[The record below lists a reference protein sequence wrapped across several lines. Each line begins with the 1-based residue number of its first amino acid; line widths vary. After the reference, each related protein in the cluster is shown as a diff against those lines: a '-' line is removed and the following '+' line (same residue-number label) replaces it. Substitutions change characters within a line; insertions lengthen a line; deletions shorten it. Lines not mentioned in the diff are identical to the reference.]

1 MNQHSLKLS
10 GIEGIFFMLA
20 ISFLFGILSAAR
32 FGGKDTLPTNYM
44 VKVNN
49 IISFILFLF
58 PYKRKVTIWALIM
71 QVFNYIAI
79 ASAIIIYKVLGL
91 NSKIIYR
98 IFALIIIVYMGISI
112 ILLIIDSLIYDI
124 RKK

>member
-1 MNQHSLKLS
+1 
-10 GIEGIFFMLA
+10 
-20 ISFLFGILSAAR
+20 
-32 FGGKDTLPTNYM
+32 M

-58 PYKRKVTIWALIM
+58 PYKRKVTIWTVIM

-79 ASAIIIYKVLGL
+79 TSAIIIYKVLGL
-91 NSKIIYR
+91 NSKIIDR
-98 IFALIIIVYMGISI
+98 MFALIIGIYMGISI

-124 RKK
+124 KKR